1 MGIGTPSA
9 CVTQPGPVEDA
20 VKMNNPAKF
29 RRQTRMALLT
39 IVIGVV
45 LLIMMIVVEREP
57 GALPLLLIVSG
68 LGCYGI
74 TRVRMRS
81 QPK

>member
-39 IVIGVV
+39 IVIGVG
-45 LLIMMIVVEREP
+45 LLIMMIVVESEP

-68 LGCYGI
+68 LGWYGI